1 MNDRKYRGSYNGT
14 ILKSSCWKDIRDFL
28 VAFPIAVALIAL
40 AYIGL
45 SILAS

>member
-1 MNDRKYRGSYNGT
+1 MNERKYRGSHNGT
-14 ILKSSCWKDIRDFL
+14 IIKSSFWKDIRDFL
-28 VAFPIAVALIAL
+28 VAFSIAVALIAL

>member
-1 MNDRKYRGSYNGT
+1 MNERKYRGSYNGN
-14 ILKSSCWKDIRDFL
+14 ILKSSVLKDIRDFL
-28 VAFPIAVALIAL
+28 VTFSISVALIAL

>member
-1 MNDRKYRGSYNGT
+1 MIVDY
-14 ILKSSCWKDIRDFL
+14 WDDIRDFL
-28 VAFPIAVALIAL
+28 VAFSIAVALISL

>member
-1 MNDRKYRGSYNGT
+1 MYLIDVYAVDREHGT
-14 ILKSSCWKDIRDFL
+14 RDR
-28 VAFPIAVALIAL
+28 L

>member
-1 MNDRKYRGSYNGT
+1 MNERKYRGSYNGT

-28 VAFPIAVALIAL
+28 VAFSIAVALISI
-40 AYIGL
+40 AYIVL